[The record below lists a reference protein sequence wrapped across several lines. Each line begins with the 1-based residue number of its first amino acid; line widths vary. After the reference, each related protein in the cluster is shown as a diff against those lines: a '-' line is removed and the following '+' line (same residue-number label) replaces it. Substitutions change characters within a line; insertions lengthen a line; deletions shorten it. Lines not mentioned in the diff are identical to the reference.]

1 MITAFNNYFS
11 EKTEILKALLKFSGI
26 GKKMALQALDRSG
39 ISSRIKI
46 GNISASQLAGI
57 KAIIEQNYDVD
68 NERRVLIKKNIW
80 PQFKIIFP
88 MAIKAYRK
96 LKLDIAGTSSKK
108 IVSATYV
115 VFTLRKIK
123 FFFLAILKVSLIFLF
138 NLNH

>member
-1 MITAFNNYFS
+1 MFRYHN
-11 EKTEILKALLKFSGI
+11 
-26 GKKMALQALDRSG
+26 
-39 ISSRIKI
+39 
-46 GNISASQLAGI
+46 
-57 KAIIEQNYDVD
+57 
-68 NERRVLIKKNIW
+68 LIKKNIW

>member
-80 PQFKIIFP
+80 RLSSISS
-88 MAIKAYRK
+88 YRGFRHNLGLPCRGQRTHGNAKTIRRLKSK
-96 LKLDIAGTSSKK
+96 L
-108 IVSATYV
+108 
-115 VFTLRKIK
+115 
-123 FFFLAILKVSLIFLF
+123 
-138 NLNH
+138 